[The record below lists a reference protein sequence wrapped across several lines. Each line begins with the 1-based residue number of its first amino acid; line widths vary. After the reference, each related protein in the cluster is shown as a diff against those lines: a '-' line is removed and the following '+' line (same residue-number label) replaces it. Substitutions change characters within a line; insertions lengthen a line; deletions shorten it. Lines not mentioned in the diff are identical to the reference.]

1 MSLKKFLVSRVFWIN
16 LLIATLLVITLT
28 VITLLR
34 LKSYTHHGVSYAVPD
49 FTGMTVEE
57 AVQVAETTKMRVEL
71 LDSVFQKDALPG
83 AVVDQVPKANQK
95 VKAGRLIYLT
105 INSRETEKVAVPRL
119 NDISF
124 RQAQVLLD
132 GCGLT
137 IDSIRYEPS
146 EYNDLV
152 LKAYQGTLELTEGDK
167 VEKGSSVT
175 LVLGQSRGN
184 METVLPDLNGMFMED
199 ARALLTNAR
208 LNLGVVIYDGSV
220 ISKDD
225 TLNAQIWKQM
235 PDSRMVQKV
244 YLGSSVDIWLTVDPE
259 RLNPAELPEQQ

>member
-1 MSLKKFLVSRVFWIN
+1 MSLKKFLVSRVFLIN
-16 LLIATLLVITLT
+16 LLIAVLLVTALT

-34 LKSYTHHGVSYAVPD
+34 LKSYTNHGVSYAVPD

-57 AVQVAETTKMRVEL
+57 AAQTAEATNMRVEL
-71 LDSVFQKDALPG
+71 MDSVYDKTAVPNTVVAQVPG
-83 AVVDQVPKANQK
+83 ASQK

-105 INSRETEKVAVPRL
+105 INSSETEKVAVPRL
-119 NDISF
+119 HDISF

-152 LKAYQGTLELTEGDK
+152 LKAYQGTLELAEGDK

-184 METVLPDLNGMFMED
+184 IETALPDLNGMFMED
-199 ARALLTNAR
+199 ARSILTNAR
-208 LNLGVVIYDGSV
+208 LNVGVVIYDGSV

-235 PDSRMVQKV
+235 PDSQMTQKV
-244 YLGSSVDIWLTVDPE
+244 YMGSSVDLWLTVDPDK
-259 RLNPAELPEQQ
+259 LKPADTPEEQ